1 MINKPSSM
9 VRLIVIF
16 GLAALSVRFAS
27 LGLFP
32 LMDTTEA
39 RYGEI
44 ARIMVETSNWITPQ
58 FDYNIPFWGKPPLHT
73 WMSAIGFKWLGV
85 TEFAGRL
92 PHFLTGLII
101 LGLVWLFGRQQGNK
115 NTANLATGILATTVV
130 FCISIGA
137 IMTDTALLLAI
148 TLTLGSFWQA
158 WQLTDNNPDQ
168 KRNRWG
174 YLFFVGLGIGLLT
187 KGPIVLIL
195 TGLPV
200 FLWCLP
206 EWRILQLW
214 KRLPWVSGTLL
225 MLAIALPWYLLAEQA
240 TPGFLNYFIV
250 GEHFQRFLVSG
261 WQGDL
266 YGTAH
271 IHPKGSIWLKWLYAA
286 LPWNIVLPLVWWK
299 AKKHRQS
306 VSENQDKSAS
316 PDQVRTQQW
325 RLFLWCWM
333 LTPMI
338 FFTLAGN
345 IIWTYILPA
354 SPALALL
361 VADYI
366 REFAFAEEASPTNK
380 RCNQG
385 NQRLAWPGTLMPVA
399 MIIITIA
406 MNSDAK
412 SSAKSLVEAYQ
423 DQSDSSQTELVF
435 WNHRTFSGQFYSRGK
450 AAKVESISQLIPH
463 INKETGC
470 LYLVVRPGDQCYLRD
485 SLSGQLDLI
494 AETKKRQLWRL
505 SEFEGAEGSK
515 AS

>member
-44 ARIMVETSNWITPQ
+44 ARIMMETSNWITPQ

-73 WMSAIGFKWLGV
+73 WMSAIGFEWLGV
-85 TEFAGRL
+85 SEFAGRL

-115 NTANLATGILATTVV
+115 NTANLAAGILATTVV

-158 WQLTDNNPDQ
+158 WQLTDSNPDQ
-168 KRNRWG
+168 RRNRWG
-174 YLFFVGLGIGLLT
+174 YLFFVGLGIGLLA

-195 TGLPV
+195 TGLPI

-225 MLAIALPWYLLAEQA
+225 MSAIALPWYLLAEQA

-306 VSENQDKSAS
+306 VSGNQDKPES
-316 PDQVRTQQW
+316 PDLARTQQW

-354 SPALALL
+354 TPALALL
-361 VADYI
+361 VANYI
-366 REFAFAEEASPTNK
+366 REFAFAEEASPANK

-385 NQRLAWPGTLMPVA
+385 NQRLAWPGALMPVA

-423 DQSDSSQTELVF
+423 DQSDSSRTGLVF
-435 WNHRTFSGQFYSRGK
+435 WGSRPFSGQFYSKGQ
-450 AAKVESISQLIPH
+450 AVEVESVNKLIAH

-470 LYLVVRPGDQCYLRD
+470 LYLVARPGDQRYLRD
-485 SLSGQLDLI
+485 SLTGQLELV
-494 AETKKRQLWRL
+494 AETSKRQLWRL
-505 SEFEGAEGSK
+505 SEFKETGDSETS
-515 AS
+515 